1 MRLKSLFLACLM
13 MLASA
18 LPALAVDPAF
28 DLGTVSGTPGT
39 QVTVPVTLT
48 TNGASVAALG
58 IDIGYDTTK
67 LSVPMNAGGTAP
79 LAATRGPAIL
89 VTDENG
95 DPIKSINQ
103 SIPSPGVLRIGVLST
118 SNNIAIGN
126 GVVVNVKFNVL
137 AAASG
142 AVPLTNT
149 PSASSPAGTPVTITG
164 AAGVINTPVVVKY
177 TVTYDGNG
185 NTGGTAPVDPAS
197 PYVTASTVTVL
208 PVGTLTK
215 TGSTFGGWNT
225 AANGSGT
232 SYAAGATFTIAANT
246 TLYAKWTALPTYTIT
261 YNGNGNTGG
270 TAPVDAASPYVSGST
285 VTVLP
290 AGTLTKTDNT
300 FTGWNTAAN
309 GSGTAYAAA
318 ATFTINA
325 ATTLYAQWTQKPAPI
340 LTVNTKADGSYTN
353 DDTLNITGSATK
365 NPAADAVKGVISGVT
380 VNGAAVTLNPDGT
393 FSTAVTLVAGPNT
406 ITVVASDSDTP
417 ATATT
422 NSRTINYDIT
432 VPTITIT
439 SPANNSQVNTAA
451 VTITGTVPAD
461 IKTVTVAQNGGAAQ
475 PATIA
480 GNTFTFN
487 ATLSADN
494 NGDNTFDLIATDL
507 ADNTGSAQLKVKLD
521 TVKPVL
527 AITDP
532 AQDITTT
539 YGTWLVKGT
548 TSDNNSIASLAF
560 KVDGVAVNP
569 APVIT
574 AGAFQQQVTLSGG
587 ATNTRAI
594 SVTVTDTAGNTT
606 TVQRNIIYKPLAL
619 EDAVRALNISVGK
632 VVETAADS
640 VLDVA
645 PLDDGKPKGDG
656 AVDGVDAGIILR
668 KVAGLVSW

>member
-1 MRLKSLFLACLM
+1 MRLKSLFLACLL
-13 MLASA
+13 MLVSA

-28 DLGTVSGTPGT
+28 NIGTVSGTPGT

-48 TNGASVAALG
+48 NNGASIAAMG
-58 IDIGYDTTK
+58 IDIGYDTAQ

-79 LAATRGPAIL
+79 LAATRGAAIL

-118 SNNIAIGN
+118 SNNLAIGD
-126 GVVVNVKFNVL
+126 GVVVNVKFNIL
-137 AAASG
+137 AGASG
-142 AVPLTNT
+142 ALTLANT
-149 PSASSPAGTPVTITG
+149 PTASSPAGTPVTITG
-164 AAGVINTPVVVKY
+164 ANGVINTPVVVKY
-177 TVTYDGNG
+177 SVTYDGNG
-185 NTGGTAPVDPAS
+185 STGGTAPVDATS

-232 SYAAGATFTIAANT
+232 SYAAGATFTINANT
-246 TLYAKWTALPTYTIT
+246 TLYAKWTALPTFAVT

-290 AGTLTKTDNT
+290 VGTLTKTDNT

-309 GSGTAYAAA
+309 GSGTAYAPA
-318 ATFTINA
+318 ATFTVNA
-325 ATTLYAQWTQKPAPI
+325 VTTLYAQWSTKPAPI
-340 LTVNTKADGSYTN
+340 LTVNTKANNSYTN

-365 NPAADAVKGVISGVT
+365 NSAADAVKGVISGVT
-380 VNGAAVTLNPDGT
+380 VNGAAVTVAEDGT
-393 FSTAVTLVAGPNT
+393 FSTAVTLVAGANT

-417 ATATT
+417 PVTTT
-422 NSRTINYDIT
+422 NSRIINYDIT
-432 VPTITIT
+432 APTITFIAPT
-439 SPANNSQVNTAA
+439 PANNSQVNTAA
-451 VTITGTVPAD
+451 VIIKGTVPAD
-461 IKTVTVAQNGGAAQ
+461 IKTVTVALNGGAAQ

-480 GNTFTFN
+480 GTTFTYN
-487 ATLSADN
+487 ATLID
-494 NGDNTFDLIATDL
+494 GDNTLDVLATDL
-507 ADNTGSAQLKVKLD
+507 ADNTGTQQLKVKLD

-532 AQDITTT
+532 AQDISTT

-548 TSDNNSIASLAF
+548 TSDNNAIASLSF
-560 KVDGVAVNP
+560 KVDGVAITP
-569 APVIT
+569 APAIT
-574 AGAFQQQVTLSGG
+574 DGAFQQQVTLSGG
-587 ATNTRAI
+587 ASNTRAI
-594 SVTVTDTAGNTT
+594 SVTVTDAAGNTT
-606 TVQRNIIYKPLAL
+606 TVQRNIIYKPLTIG
-619 EDAVRALNISVGK
+619 DAVRALNISVGL
-632 VVETAADS
+632 VVKTPADS

-645 PLDDGKPKGDG
+645 PLEDGKPKGDTF
-656 AVDGVDAGIILR
+656 VDAIDAGIILR
-668 KVAGLVSW
+668 KVAGLVNW